1 MTCTGCICKGLAAT
15 QRGRQVFK
23 LRNFCNCCR
32 SLCIVGR
39 RLAWIS
45 TVEHSVTAQAIAHIS
60 SQVELLD
67 LSVASPGAEELV
79 AALYREYSI

>member
-1 MTCTGCICKGLAAT
+1 MPAWLNKILAKESNNC
-15 QRGRQVFK
+15 GR
-23 LRNFCNCCR
+23 LHPC
-32 SLCIVGR
+32 L
-39 RLAWIS
+39 
-45 TVEHSVTAQAIAHIS
+45 SVWAARCGAAQAIAHIS

>member
-1 MTCTGCICKGLAAT
+1 MLES
-15 QRGRQVFK
+15 REGR
-23 LRNFCNCCR
+23 L
-32 SLCIVGR
+32 
-39 RLAWIS
+39 
-45 TVEHSVTAQAIAHIS
+45 SVRIHGDRCGTAQAIARIS